1 MNVPPSPVTFFSS
14 FEIFHFT
21 VSVLLF

>member
-1 MNVPPSPVTFFSS
+1 MNVPPSPVTFFS